1 MRDTT
6 MNAPMPPE
14 SWTTPAREAI
24 DDRMEQVREIL
35 IGDAIRH
42 LEARVASLEA
52 RIVELDVNVGRQ
64 VDAIQA
70 RVESLAG
77 AAEGDRR
84 ATFEAL
90 AQSVVELGE
99 QIRRISRG

>member
-42 LEARVASLEA
+42 LEA